1 MISFPPAQAGA
12 VYWGY
17 SIQEKSAFV
26 KGEGEGMVDTVRG
39 EGARW
44 KKDCEKILAFRLDE
58 RRRNQY
64 SREENSAPPEGGT
77 KRQERRMESMPE
89 EPEAVETQT
98 SETEAPPP
106 ESPGP
111 NSSGP
116 EAGQES
122 GQEAAA
128 PEEDGDEN
136 PPKERR
142 SILLTVLYALVVLLI
157 IAEGLVV
164 CAWWSAVSRA
174 QTEEAR
180 QAAWEAD
187 RSNLSGASYFNSQGS
202 YRPNDWPE
210 ASAVYAGG
218 STGRGGGS
226 GQGQVV
232 DSEEPTELTGPVP
245 DLEPEEGG

>member
-1 MISFPPAQAGA
+1 
-12 VYWGY
+12 
-17 SIQEKSAFV
+17 
-26 KGEGEGMVDTVRG
+26 
-39 EGARW
+39 
-44 KKDCEKILAFRLDE
+44 
-58 RRRNQY
+58 
-64 SREENSAPPEGGT
+64 
-77 KRQERRMESMPE
+77 MPE

-106 ESPGP
+106 ESPEP
-111 NSSGP
+111 NSSEP

-187 RSNLSGASYFNSQGS
+187 RSNRLLLQQPGQLSAK
-202 YRPNDWPE
+202 RL
-210 ASAVYAGG
+210 AGG
-218 STGRGGGS
+218 LRCLCGRVHRAGRRQRPGPGGG
-226 GQGQVV
+226 
-232 DSEEPTELTGPVP
+232 L
-245 DLEPEEGG
+245 